1 MLKGQAICL
10 TESLRKRKR
19 NDMLTVSSILWRVV
33 LLGFM
38 ATVFAFFKVD
48 VATAQQIGQAT
59 GLAMF
64 AATIATLWDF

>member
-1 MLKGQAICL
+1 MI
-10 TESLRKRKR
+10 S
-19 NDMLTVSSILWRVV
+19 VSSILWRIV
-33 LLGFM
+33 LFGFLS
-38 ATVFAFFKVD
+38 TVFAFYKID